1 MVIGKKLTLDEFDS
15 NKCRNVNFNECK
27 RKLWWGNIVSIR
39 KKHILN
45 KKLNDN
51 WMHLVWF
58 TFFFNELNAVLIIKL
73 SSIKEICLKRH
84 LYDTL
89 WHFPS
94 LLAVQETTY
103 KINTVYFLKIYFNY
117 LSVKYITDFSPCF
130 RKISALN
137 ELGWGSQEA
146 QRDAARANWTETKT
160 IPLKLCYLCRNLS
173 MSDPEKRT
181 VELHSPDGKSTC
193 IIRFPDAAV
202 ASDWFNAIHSN
213 VTLLLSQCIA
223 EANQVMTSAPNSR
236 EIKHIGWL
244 SEQV

>member
-1 MVIGKKLTLDEFDS
+1 MKFHRRLCHV
-15 NKCRNVNFNECK
+15 
-27 RKLWWGNIVSIR
+27 
-39 KKHILN
+39 
-45 KKLNDN
+45 
-51 WMHLVWF
+51 
-58 TFFFNELNAVLIIKL
+58 FF
-73 SSIKEICLKRH
+73 
-84 LYDTL
+84 Y
-89 WHFPS
+89 S
-94 LLAVQETTY
+94 LLA
-103 KINTVYFLKIYFNY
+103 KIFSILKTFII
-117 LSVKYITDFSPCF
+117 SVKYITDFSPCF

-146 QRDAARANWTETKT
+146 QRDVARANWTETKT

-193 IIRFPDAAV
+193 IIRFPDAAI

-223 EANQVMTSAPNSR
+223 EANQIMSSAPNSR

-244 SEQV
+244 SEQVCWAKFIFITVFQF